1 MIPEISICVI
11 TYNHESYIWR
21 TLESINSQKFNGSV
35 ELIIGVDVSSDRTAE
50 LVEQFTAISK
60 FPVQAIIHTERQ
72 GMFGN
77 LDEVF
82 RRASGKYIAVLEG
95 DDFWVDDQKLYKQF
109 TYMENTPSCVATGG
123 GIRTLTQTIQENKK
137 WYNRK
142 NQYYYLHDFVHA
154 NRMSFC
160 TVMFRR
166 DCLQMELFSTLIDS
180 PHLDWP
186 IYIILLLHHPD
197 AHVKVFSDV
206 FSTYR
211 IHDSG
216 VYSGVNAKK
225 RKQNIL
231 RTMQHISALVATT
244 PHTRYIDLSV
254 QYQNDSTTTCPT
266 ISALKNSQLDMTSI
280 PSFYLHNFS
289 KKQIVGALVK
299 NVWRTPQLFSVIWH
313 KYAKRYSG
321 K

>member
-1 MIPEISICVI
+1 MIPDISICVI

-21 TLESINSQKFNGSV
+21 ALESINFQKFNGSV

-50 LVEQFTAISK
+50 LVEQFVKISR
-60 FPVQAIIHTERQ
+60 FSVQAIIHTERQ
-72 GMFGN
+72 GMFEN
-77 LDEVF
+77 LYDVF
-82 RRASGKYIAVLEG
+82 RRATGKYIAVLEG
-95 DDFWVDDQKLYKQF
+95 DDFWVDEEKLYKQF
-109 TYMENTPSCVATGG
+109 VYMENAPLCVAAGG
-123 GIRTLTQTIQENKK
+123 GIRTLTQTIRENRK

-142 NQYYYLHDFVHA
+142 NQYYFLPDFIHA

-166 DCLQMELFSTLIDS
+166 ECLRMDLFASLSDS

-186 IYIILLLHHPD
+186 IYIILLLSHPD
-197 AHVKVFSDV
+197 AHIKVFSDV

-216 VYSGVNAKK
+216 VYSGVNEAK

-231 RTMQHISALVATT
+231 RTMQHISTLAANSSYTN
-244 PHTRYIDLSV
+244 YIDLSV
-254 QYQNDSTTTCPT
+254 HYQNDKTATCPT
-266 ISALKNSQLDMTSI
+266 ISALKKHQLDIGSI

-289 KKQIVGALVK
+289 KKQILAALIKSLWQV
-299 NVWRTPQLFSVIWH
+299 PQLLPIIWR
-313 KYAKRYSG
+313 KYVKRYSEN
-321 K
+321 